1 MRHPY
6 VKYIKLELLT
16 IVLALIFA
24 TLTIIYK
31 KTVIL
36 LFTLCLLALSLL
48 SEAAFLY
55 FTNKKVEA
63 SKQAIRSLILL
74 LVLIAILKYFIS
86 TLT

>member
-63 SKQAIRSLILL
+63 SKQTIRSLILL